1 MWKERHDGAA
11 MISTVAVRY
20 VSPMNDLT
28 LSRDGA
34 TALEPKAFTCLERL
48 IGDTPMI
55 AIDLS
60 YRTERR
66 RVLAKLEYFN
76 LSGSIKDRM
85 ALAVLRRAYA
95 TGALRPGDTIA
106 EATSGNAGIA
116 LAALGRALGH
126 PVVIYMP
133 DWMSV
138 ERVAL
143 MKSYGADVRLV
154 SHDEGGF
161 LGSIAKTRALA
172 DARDNVFL
180 PRQFENAEN
189 CNAHCRTTGPEILAQ
204 AQAAGST
211 LSAFVAGVGT
221 GGTVMGVGRALRAA
235 DPSIRIH
242 PVEPA
247 ESPTLSTGYKV
258 GKHRIQG
265 VSDDFIPDIMCLSS
279 CDAVIAV
286 NDGDGILM
294 AQRLSAELGL
304 GVGISSGANLV
315 AAVKAGSGGG
325 HVATVFCDDSKKYLS
340 TDLTRVEPVRDGY
353 LSPDI
358 VLHGFEVIG

>member
-1 MWKERHDGAA
+1 MGA
-11 MISTVAVRY
+11 MTD
-20 VSPMNDLT
+20 MT
-28 LSRDGA
+28 LIRDPDTFSAA
-34 TALEPKAFTCLERL
+34 TYLEPTPFRCLEKL
-48 IGDTPMI
+48 IGNTPMI

-60 YRTERR
+60 YKGEQRR
-66 RVLAKLEYFN
+66 IFAKLEYYN

-85 ALAVLRRAYA
+85 ALEVLRKAYE
-95 TGALRPGDTIA
+95 TGALRPGDTIT

-116 LAALGRALGH
+116 ISALGRALGH

-138 ERVAL
+138 ERVEL

-154 SHDEGGF
+154 SHAEGGF
-161 LGSIAKTRALA
+161 LGSIALTQELA
-172 DARDNVFL
+172 RSRNDVFL
-180 PRQFENAEN
+180 PRQFENEDN

-204 AQAAGST
+204 LDKAGAKA
-211 LSAFVAGVGT
+211 SAFVAGIGT
-221 GGTVMGVGRALRAA
+221 GGTVMGVGKALRKF

-242 PVEPA
+242 PLEPM

-265 VSDDFIPDIMCLSS
+265 VSDDFIPDILCLQSLDS
-279 CDAVIAV
+279 VVSV
-286 NDGDGILM
+286 NDGDGIIM

-304 GVGISSGANLV
+304 GVGISSGANLIG
-315 AAVKAGSGGG
+315 AVKAGAQGGD
-325 HVATVFCDDSKKYLS
+325 VVTVFCDDSKKYLS
-340 TDLTRVEPVRDGY
+340 TDLTKVEQVREGY

-358 VLHGFEVIG
+358 ELHGFDVVG